1 VCQLVR
7 HGHGGDKTSRNC
19 NYCGTTERGE
29 TKGHEIVTIVEPQ
42 REVMAPPVCVF
53 CSCHEIVTIVEHHEI
68 VTIVSSS
75 RGRQNIT
82 KL

>member
-1 VCQLVR
+1 
-7 HGHGGDKTSRNC
+7 
-19 NYCGTTERGE
+19 
-29 TKGHEIVTIVEPQ
+29 VEPQ

-75 RGRQNIT
+75 RGRHNIT